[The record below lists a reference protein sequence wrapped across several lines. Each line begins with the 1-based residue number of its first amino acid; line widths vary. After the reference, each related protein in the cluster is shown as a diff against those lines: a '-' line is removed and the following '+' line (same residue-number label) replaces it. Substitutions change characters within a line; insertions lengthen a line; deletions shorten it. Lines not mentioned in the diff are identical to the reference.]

1 MDAYFALKKAF
12 YTLEMKQAKD
22 IFVMFNSSCIRI
34 TYYLYVIH
42 HKIFT
47 CTRYIDLSTYKDET
61 KTIVW
66 NKFYLKIS
74 LLTT

>member
-34 TYYLYVIH
+34 TYYLYVIVVTGGH
-42 HKIFT
+42 SSHLLPLFPSEGSYPRCCSINSLNLLGIK
-47 CTRYIDLSTYKDET
+47 RY
-61 KTIVW
+61 
-66 NKFYLKIS
+66 
-74 LLTT
+74 